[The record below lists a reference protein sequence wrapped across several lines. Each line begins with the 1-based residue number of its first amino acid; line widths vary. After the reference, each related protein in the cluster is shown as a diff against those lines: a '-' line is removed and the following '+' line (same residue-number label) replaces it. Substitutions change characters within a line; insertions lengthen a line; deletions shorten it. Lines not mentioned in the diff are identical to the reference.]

1 MMQGIGLEILE
12 LVKPRLEA
20 LVPFIPGDT
29 FPRFFNMEMMQ
40 RSLVA
45 SLMVAIV
52 AGVLGV
58 FLIIQNLSLIG
69 DGLAHVSFGGVAVAI
84 VLGATNPLW
93 YALLFSVIAA
103 ILIHELQARDILTG
117 DASIAIFLTGVLS
130 VGLISLT
137 VWGGG
142 VTADIHSYLFGSQL
156 LIDKDTLNWITY
168 VCIFVM
174 VTMILIGPSLLACII
189 DPLAA
194 RVQGLPVKGIGLL
207 FSIVTAGAVVT
218 MVKVVGALLVTAL
231 LVTPAATAQLV
242 GNSFRSCLLWTQ
254 VFGITS
260 LLGGLYISSE
270 MGAGSGSAIALF
282 AALLFAFVAISKTT
296 INAFSQSN
304 DN

>member
-12 LVKPRLEA
+12 LVKPLLEA

-40 RSLVA
+40 RSLIA

-142 VTADIHSYLFGSQL
+142 VTADIHIYLFGSQL

>member
-1 MMQGIGLEILE
+1 MQGIGLEILE
-12 LVKPRLEA
+12 LVKPLLEA
-20 LVPFIPGDT
+20 LVPFVPGDT

>member
-1 MMQGIGLEILE
+1 M
-12 LVKPRLEA
+12 
-20 LVPFIPGDT
+20 
-29 FPRFFNMEMMQ
+29 
-40 RSLVA
+40 
-45 SLMVAIV
+45 
-52 AGVLGV
+52 
-58 FLIIQNLSLIG
+58 
-69 DGLAHVSFGGVAVAI
+69 
-84 VLGATNPLW
+84 LGATNPLL

-117 DASIAIFLTGVLS
+117 DASIAIFLTGVLAL
-130 VGLISLT
+130 GLISLT

-156 LIDKDTLNWITY
+156 LIDKENLNWIAT
-168 VCIFVM
+168 VCIFALIFM
-174 VTMILIGPSLLACII
+174 AFIGPSLLACIV

-194 RVQGLPVKGIGLL
+194 RVQGLPVKAIGLR
-207 FSIVTAGAVVT
+207 FSIITAGAVVT

-254 VFGITS
+254 FFGITS

-282 AALLFAFVAISKTT
+282 AAILFAFVAISKTT

>member
-1 MMQGIGLEILE
+1 MQGIGLEILE
-12 LVKPRLEA
+12 LVKPLLEA